1 MGYSHRQAKPKSELR
16 MKFYDCATAPSPRRA
31 RIFIAEKDVN
41 VETIEINLG
50 GGEHFGAAFR
60 RINPSCTVPALE
72 LDDGTVLTENLGIA
86 AYLEAAFPDPP
97 LLGDTAVMKGI
108 VANWNARIELEGLLP
123 TADAF
128 RNRTKGMKNHAIT
141 GPKEYAQIPELAA
154 RGLDRCRDFFA
165 MLNER
170 LSDNEFVAGERYSI
184 ADISALCVVDFAA
197 WVKVTIDEEE
207 THLQRWHR
215 QVSARPSASV

>member
-1 MGYSHRQAKPKSELR
+1 

-31 RIFIAEKDVN
+31 RIFIAEKNIEVA
-41 VETIEINLG
+41 TIEIDLG
-50 GGEHFGAAFR
+50 GGEQFGAAFR
-60 RINPSCTVPALE
+60 ALNPRCTVPVLE

-97 LLGDTAVMKGI
+97 LLGDTATMKGV

-128 RNRTKGMKNHAIT
+128 RNRTKGMKDHAVT
-141 GPKEYAQIPELAA
+141 GPKPYAQIPELAA

-165 MLNER
+165 VLNER
-170 LSDNEFVAGERYSI
+170 LRDNEYIAGERYSI

-197 WVKVTIDEEE
+197 WVKVTIGDDAP
-207 THLQRWHR
+207 HLGRWHR
-215 QVSARPSASV
+215 QVSARPSAGL

>member
-1 MGYSHRQAKPKSELR
+1 

-31 RIFIAEKDVN
+31 RIFIAEKN
-41 VETIEINLG
+41 IEVETIEVDLG
-50 GGEHFGAAFR
+50 GGEQFGVAFR
-60 RINPSCTVPALE
+60 ALNPRCTVPVLE

-97 LLGDTAVMKGI
+97 LLGDTATMKGVI
-108 VANWNARIELEGLLP
+108 ANWNARIELEGLLP

-128 RNRTKGMKNHAIT
+128 RNRTKGMKDHAVT
-141 GPKEYAQIPELAA
+141 GPKAYGQIPELAA

-165 MLNER
+165 MLDER
-170 LSDNEFVAGERYSI
+170 LGDAEFIAGEQYSI

-197 WVKVTIDEEE
+197 WVKVTIGDDAPN
-207 THLQRWHR
+207 LARWHR
-215 QVSARPSASV
+215 QVSARPSSHA

>member
-1 MGYSHRQAKPKSELR
+1 

-31 RIFIAEKDVN
+31 RIFIAEKNID
-41 VETIEINLG
+41 VETIEVDLG
-50 GGEHFGAAFR
+50 GGEQFGAAFR
-60 RINPSCTVPALE
+60 ALNPRCTVPVLE

-97 LLGDTAVMKGI
+97 LLGDTATMKGI
-108 VANWNARIELEGLLP
+108 VANWNARVELEGLLP

-128 RNRTKGMKNHAIT
+128 RNRTKGMKDHAIT
-141 GPKEYAQIPELAA
+141 GPKPYAQIPELAA

-165 MLNER
+165 VLNER
-170 LSDNEFVAGERYSI
+170 LRDNEYIAGERYSI

-197 WVKVTIDEEE
+197 WVKVTIGDDAP
-207 THLQRWHR
+207 HLERWHR
-215 QVSARPSASV
+215 QVSARPSASL

>member
-1 MGYSHRQAKPKSELR
+1 

-31 RIFIAEKDVN
+31 RIFIAEKGID
-41 VETIEINLG
+41 VETIEVDLG
-50 GGEHFGAAFR
+50 GGEQFGEAFR
-60 RINPSCTVPALE
+60 QINPRCTVPVLE

-97 LLGDTAVMKGI
+97 LLGDTPTRKGS
-108 VANWNARIELEGLLP
+108 VANWNARIEFEGLLP

-141 GPKEYAQIPELAA
+141 GPKAYAQIPELAE
-154 RGLDRCRDFFA
+154 RGLDRCRDFFS

-170 LSDNEFVAGERYSI
+170 LSDNEYIAGDYYSI

-197 WVKVTIDEEE
+197 WVKVTIGEDE
-207 THLQRWHR
+207 THLRRWHT
-215 QVSARPSASV
+215 QLSARPSAKL

>member
-1 MGYSHRQAKPKSELR
+1 

-31 RIFIAEKDVN
+31 RIFIAEKN
-41 VETIEINLG
+41 IEVETVEIDLG
-50 GGEHFGAAFR
+50 GGEQFGATFR
-60 RINPSCTVPALE
+60 ALNSRCTVPVLE

-86 AYLEAAFPDPP
+86 AYLEAAYPHPP
-97 LLGDTAVMKGI
+97 LLGDTAAMKGV

-141 GPKEYAQIPELAA
+141 GPKTYAQIPELAA
-154 RGLDRCRDFFA
+154 RGLDRCRDFFV

-170 LSDNEFVAGERYSI
+170 LSGNEFIAGDQYSI
-184 ADISALCVVDFAA
+184 ADITALCVVDFAA
-197 WVKVTIDEEE
+197 WVKVTIEDDAP
-207 THLQRWHR
+207 HLARWHAA
-215 QVSARPSASV
+215 VSARPSARA